1 METCL
6 RQFATVANSRN
17 SKGNA
22 KVAICKPFPVAYSRE
37 DRNLHL
43 FASPSNS
50 RPMRAAQPRRVT
62 CAEHRGRS
70 TRSEWPQNRKINHPR
85 PRLMDASRVDGVKA
99 PPHDGTPRSYASM
112 FISRASNCSS
122 AGRISGVISYD
133 LGVPRCRGA
142 FTPST
147 RFASIRRGRGWFN
160 FRFEAIRTE

>member
-1 METCL
+1 MAERVAVEVSMETCL

-62 CAEHRGRS
+62 CAEHHGRS
-70 TRSEWPQNRKINHPR
+70 TRSEWPHNRKRNHPR
-85 PRLMDASRVDGVKA
+85 PPLLETTRVDGVKA
-99 PPHDGTPRSYASM
+99 PQHRGTPRSYRLDLEVVDLPIKAADDGADVRVGRRDARVQAPRSQVP
-112 FISRASNCSS
+112 SRQ
-122 AGRISGVISYD
+122 V
-133 LGVPRCRGA
+133 
-142 FTPST
+142 
-147 RFASIRRGRGWFN
+147 
-160 FRFEAIRTE
+160 